1 MDKDEEEEEDSEISG
16 CGGVPFWSEEPWLW
30 ARAPCRTCPHWCLI
44 TVASPPYCRYSV
56 ENAFFDEKEDACAA
70 LGEISVNTR

>member
-1 MDKDEEEEEDSEISG
+1 MPDLPPLGPDH
-16 CGGVPFWSEEPWLW
+16 
-30 ARAPCRTCPHWCLI
+30 CRLR
-44 TVASPPYCRYSV
+44 PYCRYSV